1 MKKLVKILCLS
12 PMLVLLMAQSAS
24 ACASCMGQADE
35 KLAPAMNAAMG
46 LLLTLVFAVAC
57 LFVYFLFFL
66 AKRDG
71 LSLDED
77 HNLGLGATPSS
88 HQ

>member
-1 MKKLVKILCLS
+1 MKKIAKILCLS

-35 KLAPAMNAAMG
+35 KLGPAMRGAMG

-57 LFVYFLFFL
+57 LFVYFLFYL
-66 AKRDG
+66 AKRDA
-71 LSLDED
+71 LPLTED
-77 HNLGLGATPSS
+77 HNLELGATPSS